1 MGTVA
6 NTFRHLGHRWLWIPA
21 FAGTTRWFAG
31 TTVVPNYRYRAMNSS
46 GELVSGAI
54 AAPAPG
60 DVAARIERLGL
71 VLVDSVTLEE
81 GGSGQSVFS
90 LFNKPKAE
98 DVTLFTRDLALLLRA
113 GARINDGLELLAADR
128 DFGRLRPVVADIRSR
143 VVAGESFAE
152 ALARH
157 EGLFPAMYVALIRVG
172 EASGSL
178 DQVLEVLA
186 DERTRTETLK
196 RRLTEAV
203 RYPLFV
209 LGAAG
214 CVLLFFL
221 TFVLPQFASVLQ
233 DFGAKVD
240 PIILSFLNL
249 STFLRANSD
258 AVLAITAAII
268 AGSWL
273 LLRQESVRRGFMTT
287 LTRLPVI
294 REVMKFY
301 RTSLFCRNLG
311 LLLGSGVN
319 LTTTLRILVDMMS
332 SVGASAVWIDAADRV
347 RHGAKLSDALA
358 DTKALPS
365 MAVRM
370 LRLGDETGQ
379 LPVLAG
385 RVAEFYETK
394 LQRTLDRVV
403 GIAGPAAII
412 VISIV
417 VGGLIVSVMTALMSV
432 SQIVG

>member
-1 MGTVA
+1 M
-6 NTFRHLGHRWLWIPA
+6 PS
-21 FAGTTRWFAG
+21 
-31 TTVVPNYRYRAMNSS
+31 YRYRAMNSE

-71 VLVDSVTLEE
+71 VLVDNVTLEE
-81 GGSGQSVFS
+81 GSPAGRAFS
-90 LFNKPKAE
+90 LFNQPKPE
-98 DVTLFTRDLALLLRA
+98 DVTIFTRDLALLLRA

-143 VVAGESFAE
+143 VVAGESLAE
-152 ALARH
+152 AMARH
-157 EGLFPAMYVALIRVG
+157 QGLFPPMYVALIRVG

-178 DQVLEVLA
+178 DRVLEVLA
-186 DERTRTETLK
+186 DERSRTEALK
-196 RRLTEAV
+196 RRLGDAV

-209 LGAAG
+209 LGAAS

-221 TFVLPQFASVLQ
+221 TFVLPQFANVLQ

-240 PIILSFLNL
+240 PFVLGFLNL

-258 AVLAITAAII
+258 AVLAILAAVI
-268 AGSWL
+268 AIGWL
-273 LLRQESVRRGFMTT
+273 SLRREGVRRSLMTA
-287 LTRLPVI
+287 LTRLPAI
-294 REVMKFY
+294 REVMKYY

-319 LTTTLRILVDMMS
+319 LTTTLRILVDMMASIGS
-332 SVGASAVWIDAADRV
+332 STVWTDAADRV
-347 RHGAKLSDALA
+347 RHGAKLSDAMA
-358 DTKALPS
+358 DTEALPA

-379 LPVLAG
+379 LPMLAS
-385 RVAEFYETK
+385 RVAEFYEAK

-412 VISIV
+412 VISFV

-432 SQIVG
+432 SQLVD

>member
-1 MGTVA
+1 M
-6 NTFRHLGHRWLWIPA
+6 
-21 FAGTTRWFAG
+21 
-31 TTVVPNYRYRAMNSS
+31 PNYRYRALNSN
-46 GELVSGAI
+46 GDLVSGAI
-54 AAPAPG
+54 AASAPG
-60 DVAARIERLGL
+60 DVAQRVERLGL
-71 VLVDSVTLEE
+71 VLVDNVTLEE
-81 GGSGQSVFS
+81 GGSAHRAFG

-98 DVTLFTRDLALLLRA
+98 DITLFTRDLALLLRA
-113 GARINDGLELLAADR
+113 GARINDGLELLATDP

-157 EGLFPAMYVALIRVG
+157 EGLFPPMYVALIRVG

-186 DERTRTETLK
+186 DERTRTEALK
-196 RRLTEAV
+196 RRLGDAV
-203 RYPLFV
+203 RYPIFV
-209 LGAAG
+209 LAAAA
-214 CVLLFFL
+214 CVLLFFM

-233 DFGAKVD
+233 DFGARVD
-240 PIILSFLNL
+240 PFILGFLNF
-249 STFLRANSD
+249 STFLRAHSD
-258 AVLAITAAII
+258 AVLAITAALI
-268 AGSWL
+268 ATAWL
-273 LLRQESVRRGFMTT
+273 LLRQESVRRSFMNAA
-287 LTRLPVI
+287 TRLPVA

-319 LTTTLRILVDMMS
+319 LTTTLRILIDMMS
-332 SVGASAVWIDAADRV
+332 SVGSSTVWSDAADRV

-358 DTKALPS
+358 DTRALPP

-379 LPVLAG
+379 LPALAG
-385 RVAEFYETK
+385 RVAEFYESK

-403 GIAGPAAII
+403 AIAGPAAII

>member
-1 MGTVA
+1 M
-6 NTFRHLGHRWLWIPA
+6 
-21 FAGTTRWFAG
+21 
-31 TTVVPNYRYRAMNSS
+31 PNYRYRAMNSD
-46 GELVSGAI
+46 GDLVSGAI
-54 AAPAPG
+54 AAPAAG

-71 VLVDSVTLEE
+71 VLVDNVTLEE
-81 GGSGQSVFS
+81 GGTARRALS
-90 LFNKPKAE
+90 LFNAPKPE
-98 DVTLFTRDLALLLRA
+98 DVTIFTRDLALLLRA

-143 VVAGESFAE
+143 VVAGESLAE

-157 EGLFPAMYVALIRVG
+157 PGLFPPMYVALIRVG

-178 DQVLEVLA
+178 DRVLEVLA
-186 DERTRTETLK
+186 DERSRTEALK
-196 RRLTEAV
+196 RRLGDAV

-209 LGAAG
+209 LSAAS

-240 PIILSFLNL
+240 PFVLGFLNL

-258 AVLAITAAII
+258 AVLAILAAVI
-268 AGSWL
+268 AGAWL
-273 LLRQESVRRGFMTT
+273 LLRQEGVRRSLMTAV
-287 LTRLPVI
+287 TRLPLI
-294 REVMKFY
+294 REVMKYY

-319 LTTTLRILVDMMS
+319 LTTTLRILVDMM
-332 SVGASAVWIDAADRV
+332 ASIGSTTIWTDAADRV
-347 RHGAKLSDALA
+347 RHGTKLSDALA
-358 DTKALPS
+358 DTDALPA

-379 LPVLAG
+379 LPMLAG
-385 RVAEFYETK
+385 RVAEFYEAK

-412 VISIV
+412 VISFV

-432 SQIVG
+432 SQLVD

>member
-1 MGTVA
+1 M
-6 NTFRHLGHRWLWIPA
+6 
-21 FAGTTRWFAG
+21 
-31 TTVVPNYRYRAMNSS
+31 PNYRYRALNSN
-46 GELVSGAI
+46 GELVNGAI
-54 AAPAPG
+54 AAAAPG
-60 DVAARIERLGL
+60 DVAQRIERLGL

-81 GGSGQSVFS
+81 GGSASRVFS
-90 LFNKPKAE
+90 IFNKPKAE
-98 DVTLFTRDLALLLRA
+98 DVTIFTRDLALLLRA

-128 DFGRLRPVVADIRSR
+128 DFGRLRPVVADIRSH
-143 VVAGESFAE
+143 VVAGESFAD
-152 ALARH
+152 ALSRH
-157 EGLFPAMYVALIRVG
+157 EGLFPAIYLALIRVG

-186 DERTRTETLK
+186 DERGRTEALK
-196 RRLTEAV
+196 RRLGDAI

-221 TFVLPQFASVLQ
+221 TFVLPQFAGVLQ

-240 PIILSFLNL
+240 PIILTFLNF
-249 STFLRANSD
+249 STFLRNNSD
-258 AVLAITAAII
+258 AVLAIVAAAI

-273 LLRQESVRRGFMTT
+273 LLRQQGVRRGIANV
-287 LTRLPVI
+287 LTRLPAI
-294 REVMKFY
+294 RQVMMFY

-311 LLLGSGVN
+311 VLLGSGVN

-332 SVGASAVWIDAADRV
+332 SAGPSAVWAAAADRV
-347 RHGAKLSDALA
+347 RHGAKLSDALS
-358 DTKALPS
+358 DTQALPA

-379 LPVLAG
+379 LPMLAG
-385 RVAEFYETK
+385 RVAEFYEAK
-394 LQRTLDRVV
+394 LQRTLDRAV

-432 SQIVG
+432 SQIIG

>member
-1 MGTVA
+1 M
-6 NTFRHLGHRWLWIPA
+6 
-21 FAGTTRWFAG
+21 
-31 TTVVPNYRYRAMNSS
+31 PNSRYRALNSN
-46 GELVSGAI
+46 GELVNGAI
-54 AAPAPG
+54 AAAAPG
-60 DVAARIERLGL
+60 DVAQRIERLGL

-81 GGSGQSVFS
+81 GGSAGRVFS
-90 LFNKPKAE
+90 IFNKPKAE
-98 DVTLFTRDLALLLRA
+98 DVTIFTRDLALLLRA

-128 DFGRLRPVVADIRSR
+128 DFGRLRPVVADIRSH
-143 VVAGESFAE
+143 VVAGESFAD
-152 ALARH
+152 ALSRH
-157 EGLFPAMYVALIRVG
+157 EGLFPAIYLALIRVG

-186 DERTRTETLK
+186 DERGRTEALK
-196 RRLTEAV
+196 RRLGDAI

-221 TFVLPQFASVLQ
+221 TFVLPQFAGVLQ

-240 PIILSFLNL
+240 PIILTFLNF
-249 STFLRANSD
+249 STFLRSNSD
-258 AVLAITAAII
+258 AVLAIVAAAI

-273 LLRQESVRRGFMTT
+273 LLRQQGVRRGIASV
-287 LTRLPVI
+287 LTRLPAI
-294 REVMKFY
+294 RQVMMFY

-311 LLLGSGVN
+311 VLLGSGVN

-332 SVGASAVWIDAADRV
+332 SAGPSAVWADAADRV
-347 RHGAKLSDALA
+347 RHGAKLSDALS
-358 DTKALPS
+358 DTQALPA

-379 LPVLAG
+379 LPMLAG
-385 RVAEFYETK
+385 RVAEFYEAK
-394 LQRTLDRVV
+394 LQRTLDRAV

-432 SQIVG
+432 SQIIG

>member
-1 MGTVA
+1 M
-6 NTFRHLGHRWLWIPA
+6 
-21 FAGTTRWFAG
+21 
-31 TTVVPNYRYRAMNSS
+31 PNYRYRALNGN

-60 DVAARIERLGL
+60 DVAARVERLGL
-71 VLVDSVTLEE
+71 VLVDNVTLEE
-81 GGSGQSVFS
+81 GGAARSVFS

-113 GARINDGLELLAADR
+113 GARINDGLELLAADP
-128 DFGRLRPVVADIRSR
+128 DFGRLRPIVADIRSR

-152 ALARH
+152 ALGRH
-157 EGLFPAMYVALIRVG
+157 EGMFPPMYVALIRVG

-186 DERTRTETLK
+186 DERTRTEALK
-196 RRLTEAV
+196 RRLGDAV

-209 LGAAG
+209 LSAAG

-240 PIILSFLNL
+240 PIILAFLNF

-258 AVLAITAAII
+258 AVLAGTAVLI
-268 AGSWL
+268 ASLWL
-273 LLRQESVRRGFMTT
+273 LLRQAGVRRGFMNMV
-287 LTRLPVI
+287 TRLPII

-332 SVGASAVWIDAADRV
+332 SVGPAVVWTDAAERV

-358 DTKALPS
+358 ETQALPP

-379 LPVLAG
+379 LPMLAG
-385 RVAEFYETK
+385 RVAEFYEAK

>member
-1 MGTVA
+1 M
-6 NTFRHLGHRWLWIPA
+6 
-21 FAGTTRWFAG
+21 
-31 TTVVPNYRYRAMNSS
+31 PNYRYRALNSN
-46 GELVSGAI
+46 GELVSDVI
-54 AAPAPG
+54 AAAAPG
-60 DVAARIERLGL
+60 DVAQRIERLGL
-71 VLVDSVTLEE
+71 VLVDNVTLEE
-81 GGSGQSVFS
+81 GGGAARSVFS
-90 LFNKPKAE
+90 VFNKPKAE
-98 DVTLFTRDLALLLRA
+98 DVTIFTRDLALLLRA

-128 DFGRLRPVVADIRSR
+128 DFGRLRPVVADIRSH

-152 ALARH
+152 ALSRH
-157 EGLFPAMYVALIRVG
+157 QGLFPSMYVALIRVG

-186 DERTRTETLK
+186 DERSRTEALK
-196 RRLTEAV
+196 RRLGEAV

-240 PIILSFLNL
+240 PIILTFLNF
-249 STFLRANSD
+249 STLLRNNSD
-258 AVLAITAAII
+258 VVLAIVAAAI

-273 LLRQESVRRGFMTT
+273 LLRQQGTRRGISNA
-287 LTRLPVI
+287 LTRLPAI
-294 REVMKFY
+294 RQVMMFY

-332 SVGASAVWIDAADRV
+332 SVGPSAVWTDAADRV
-347 RHGAKLSDALA
+347 RHGAKLSDALS
-358 DTKALPS
+358 DTQALPA

-379 LPVLAG
+379 LPMLAG
-385 RVAEFYETK
+385 RVAEFYEAK